1 MDKLNKIYKNKIV
14 IAALG
19 VIALIDTAF
28 AIDYFTTDHEAS
40 DCIGPQYQALQ
51 MMMNDYDNS
60 DSLSKI
66 DLGKVIAQQTELIDE
81 MKHSDEVA
89 KRYCKG
95 GK

>member
-28 AIDYFTTDHEAS
+28 AIDYFTTDHEARG
-40 DCIGPQYQALQ
+40 CIGTQYDGLQ
-51 MMMNDYDNS
+51 KMMNDYDNS
-60 DSLSKI
+60 DPLSKVE
-66 DLGKVIAQQTELIDE
+66 LGKVIAQQTKLINE

-89 KRYCKG
+89 KRCCN
-95 GK
+95 

>member
-1 MDKLNKIYKNKIV
+1 MDKENKIYKNKIV
-14 IAALG
+14 IAALS

-28 AIDYFTTDHEAS
+28 AIDYFTTDHEARA
-40 DCIGPQYQALQ
+40 CIGTQYQALQ
-51 MMMNDYDNS
+51 GMMNDYDNS

-89 KRYCKG
+89 KRYCN
-95 GK
+95 

>member
-1 MDKLNKIYKNKIV
+1 MGKLNKIYKNKIV

-28 AIDYFTTDHEAS
+28 AIDYFTTDHEAKA
-40 DCIGPQYQALQ
+40 CIDTQYQALQ
-51 MMMNDYDNS
+51 GMMNDYDNS
-60 DSLSKI
+60 DPLAKVA
-66 DLGKVIAQQTELIDE
+66 LGKVIAEQTELLHE
-81 MKHSDEVA
+81 MKLSDAVA